1 MAQQLV
7 TLELDD
13 KEKETFQELQQ
24 AMQKANQEMAI
35 TEAQARK
42 KMQIKREAE
51 LTKHELEQ
59 LGESCPAYKQVGK
72 MFLQANVQ
80 ELTQTFASRIEQCT
94 KETNALKEKHAH
106 VEEAAK
112 KLGQELQDFIKSH
125 IANVEGAAS

>member
-42 KMQIKREAE
+42 KMQIKRIS
-51 LTKHELEQ
+51 L
-59 LGESCPAYKQVGK
+59 YW
-72 MFLQANVQ
+72 
-80 ELTQTFASRIEQCT
+80 
-94 KETNALKEKHAH
+94 
-106 VEEAAK
+106 
-112 KLGQELQDFIKSH
+112 IK
-125 IANVEGAAS
+125 